1 MSSKKRS
8 WGVLFFAVCLS
19 SVCLTL
25 PAEAQSA
32 TAGQP
37 WLHVDITAGSN
48 DWLEEGMKDEF
59 GTGTVVTARGVLAL
73 PAAYPLGLEFGASL
87 TTDSAGLNEVDAL
100 EFFVGAL
107 LSNAQAENP
116 FVTQFGIGVSVV
128 DWKSEIFGPE
138 IKDRGIAGYVRA
150 GGYWPAQN
158 TPFTFI
164 VELRYR
170 RGLEFDDDLDPR
182 VVDSLQATIGI
193 GCKF

>member
-1 MSSKKRS
+1 MSCKKRS
-8 WGVLFFAVCLS
+8 LGALFCAVCIS
-19 SVCLTL
+19 SACLALT
-25 PAEAQSA
+25 AEAQSA

-48 DWLEEGMKDEF
+48 DWLEESMKDAF

-73 PAAYPLGLEFGASL
+73 PSAYPLGLEFGASL
-87 TTDSAGLNEVDAL
+87 TTDSVGLNEVDVL

-107 LSNAQAENP
+107 LTHAQAENP
-116 FVTQFGIGVSVV
+116 FVTQFGIGVLVV
-128 DWKSEIFGPE
+128 DWDSKIFGLE
-138 IKDRGIAGYVRA
+138 IQDRGIAGYVRA
-150 GGYWPAQN
+150 GGYWPARK

-164 VELRYR
+164 VDLRYR

>member
-8 WGVLFFAVCLS
+8 LGALLFAVCLS
-19 SVCLTL
+19 NVCLTL
-25 PAEAQSA
+25 TAEAQSA

-48 DWLEEGMKDEF
+48 DWLEEGMKDAF

-73 PAAYPLGLEFGASL
+73 PAVHSFGLEFGASF
-87 TTDSAGLNEVDAL
+87 TTDSVGLNDVEANEVFA
-100 EFFVGAL
+100 GAL
-107 LSNAQAENP
+107 LINSLAENP
-116 FVTQFGIGVSVV
+116 YVTQFGIGVSVV
-128 DWKSEIFGPE
+128 VWKSEIFGLE
-138 IKDRGIAGYVRA
+138 TEDTGIAGYVRA
-150 GGYWPAQN
+150 GGYWPAQK

-164 VELRYR
+164 VDLRYR
-170 RGLEFDDDLDPR
+170 RGIEFDDDLNHR

>member
-8 WGVLFFAVCLS
+8 LGALFCAVCLS

-25 PAEAQSA
+25 TAEAQSA

-37 WLHVDITAGSN
+37 RLHVDITAGSN
-48 DWLEEGMKDEF
+48 DWLEEKMKDEF

-73 PAAYPLGLEFGASL
+73 PSVHSFGLEFGASL

-100 EFFVGAL
+100 EFFVGVL

-116 FVTQFGIGVSVV
+116 FVTYFGIGVSVV
-128 DWKSEIFGPE
+128 DWDSIIFVEETEDTGV
-138 IKDRGIAGYVRA
+138 AGYVRA
-150 GGYWPAQN
+150 GGYWPAQK

-170 RGLEFDDDLDPR
+170 RGLEFDDDLDHR